1 VKAQIA
7 KRMPEEMA
15 KKSLADL
22 KAKRPAV
29 YNDQYFQIKR
39 F

>member
-1 VKAQIA
+1 V
-7 KRMPEEMA
+7 KRMPEEIA

-29 YNDQYFQIKR
+29 YNDQFFK
-39 F
+39 